1 MTADT
6 LPAGVASEVNRTLL
20 RRVFWFALPFLLVIA
35 TIVLRDVIPWIDKF
49 PKKWVIP
56 LKGWISRLF
65 EWLGY
70 ELDFGLFKFRDIT
83 RGFAHLLEWPLQWS
97 EAIFYKGIPALGVF
111 PIPWVTFVGLVVI
124 LGHYIAGWRLAL
136 VAGGCFLYLAVFEV
150 WAASMETFA
159 LVIITV
165 PFAALSGLVLGILAV
180 RHKKFDTI
188 LTPIFDVMQSTPA
201 FAYLV
206 PVIVL
211 FGFGQV
217 PAMIATAIFATPPM
231 GRCVILGLRTVP
243 ANITEA
249 GRMGGCTP
257 RQMLWKVQLPSARD
271 TIMVGVNQ
279 VIMQTMAMAVIAS
292 LIGASGLGHNLL
304 ASLDTLRLGAALEQG
319 VAITV
324 IAVALDRLSRAY
336 TVKKPVHVDRDA
348 PLWVRRPHLLW
359 GIAFTG
365 VSITLASWTPALRLL
380 PEHLTITT
388 APMWDAIIEYTTVTW
403 YDALQVFRN
412 FFLLNILIPIR
423 NFAST
428 LPWLGVVLFFAALGF
443 RLGGWRLGLLVGLL
457 LGFIAVTGFW
467 KPAMITAYM
476 IFTAVIICVIG
487 GFPLGLWAARSER
500 AQTVI
505 ITVCDT
511 MQTLPSFIYLIP
523 VVMLFKVGDVAAI
536 IAVLAFAL
544 VPMIRYTNLG
554 LRRVPKETVEAAI
567 AQGTTKRQRLWKVE
581 MPIAIPEIM
590 LGVNQVIFMALFMVA
605 ITALIGTKDLGQEI
619 NRARSDADPGRALV
633 AGFCIAFMGIVA
645 DRLIKTWSD
654 KRKAKLGI
662 D

>member
-1 MTADT
+1 M
-6 LPAGVASEVNRTLL
+6 
-20 RRVFWFALPFLLVIA
+20 
-35 TIVLRDVIPWIDKF
+35 
-49 PKKWVIP
+49 
-56 LKGWISRLF
+56 
-65 EWLGY
+65 
-70 ELDFGLFKFRDIT
+70 
-83 RGFAHLLEWPLQWS
+83 
-97 EAIFYKGIPALGVF
+97 
-111 PIPWVTFVGLVVI
+111 
-124 LGHYIAGWRLAL
+124 
-136 VAGGCFLYLAVFEV
+136 
-150 WAASMETFA
+150 
-159 LVIITV
+159 
-165 PFAALSGLVLGILAV
+165 
-180 RHKKFDTI
+180 
-188 LTPIFDVMQSTPA
+188 
-201 FAYLV
+201 
-206 PVIVL
+206 
-211 FGFGQV
+211 
-217 PAMIATAIFATPPM
+217 
-231 GRCVILGLRTVP
+231 
-243 ANITEA
+243 
-249 GRMGGCTP
+249 
-257 RQMLWKVQLPSARD
+257 
-271 TIMVGVNQ
+271 
-279 VIMQTMAMAVIAS
+279 
-292 LIGASGLGHNLL
+292 
-304 ASLDTLRLGAALEQG
+304 
-319 VAITV
+319 
-324 IAVALDRLSRAY
+324 
-336 TVKKPVHVDRDA
+336 
-348 PLWVRRPHLLW
+348 RRPHLLW
-359 GIAFTG
+359 GIGFAV
-365 VSITLASWTPALRLL
+365 VSVASSGSDPALRLL

-388 APMWDAIIEYTTVTW
+388 APLWDAIIEYIDRQLVRRPTGIP
-403 YDALQVFRN
+403 Q
-412 FFLLNILIPIR
+412 FLLAQYPDPHPQLCIYPAVAGR
-423 NFAST
+423 GA
-428 LPWLGVVLFFAALGF
+428 VFAALGF
-443 RLGGWRLGLLVGLL
+443 RLGGWRLGLLVALL

-605 ITALIGTKDLGQEI
+605 ITALVGTKDLGQEI

>member
-1 MTADT
+1 MTSDA
-6 LPAGVASEVNRTLL
+6 LPASAAPGFQHSLPKRL
-20 RRVFWFALPFLLVIA
+20 FGFALPVGLVLIC
-35 TIVLRDVIPWIDKF
+35 ILLRDVIPWIDKY
-49 PKKWVIP
+49 PKKWAIP
-56 LKGWISRLF
+56 LKDWITRLF

-70 ELDFGLFKFRDIT
+70 DLDFGLFKFRDIT
-83 RGFAHLLEWPLQWS
+83 RGFAALMEWPLSWS
-97 EAIFYKGIPALGVF
+97 EAFFHKGIPALGVF
-111 PIPWVTFVGLVVI
+111 PIPWITVVGLVVI
-124 LGHYIAGWRLAL
+124 LGHYIAGWRLAMI
-136 VAGGCFLYLAVFEV
+136 AGGCFLYLAVFSV
-150 WAASMETFA
+150 WEASMETFS
-159 LVIITV
+159 LVAITV
-165 PFAALSGLVLGILAV
+165 PFAVLSGLVLGILAARNKRFETV
-180 RHKKFDTI
+180 V
-188 LTPIFDVMQSTPA
+188 TPIFDVMQSTPA

-231 GRCVILGLRTVP
+231 ARCVILGLRTVP
-243 ANITEA
+243 ENIVEA

-257 RQMLWKVQLPSARD
+257 RQILWKVQLPSARD

-279 VIMQTMAMAVIAS
+279 AIMQTMAMAVIAS

-304 ASLDTLRLGAALEQG
+304 SSLDTLRLGQALEQG

-324 IAVALDRLSRAY
+324 IAIALDRLSGAY
-336 TVKKPVHVDRDA
+336 TLKKPVHFDRNA
-348 PLWVRRPHLLW
+348 PLWERRPHLII
-359 GIAFTG
+359 GIVFAA
-365 VSITLASWTPALRLL
+365 VSIVLAALVPMFRLL
-380 PEHLTITT
+380 PEDMTVTT
-388 APMWDAIIEYTTVTW
+388 APFWDAIINYATTHW
-403 YDALQVFRN
+403 YDFLQVFRN

-423 NFAST
+423 NFALW
-428 LPWLGVVLFFAALGF
+428 LPWLAVVLFFAALGY
-443 RLGGWRLGLLVGLL
+443 RLGGWKLALLAGALL
-457 LGFIAVTGFW
+457 AFPAVTGFW

-476 IFTAVIICVIG
+476 IFTAVIICILG
-487 GFPLGLWAARSER
+487 GFPLGLWAARSDR
-500 AQTVI
+500 AQSVI

-654 KRKAKLGI
+654 KRKAMLGLE
-662 D
+662 